1 MCVCVLCVCCVC
13 VCLCGVEDS
22 SCLSRTAAHVRMIAP
37 LLLSLCVCVCVCVT
51 VCVCVCVSLFLCKD
65 GTAVYAFLPCV
76 EEQFCHI
83 WYAVTG
89 AVGPSLH

>member
-1 MCVCVLCVCCVC
+1 MIFYIGVSVCECLCECVC
-13 VCLCGVEDS
+13 VCVCVTV
-22 SCLSRTAAHVRMIAP
+22 CVSR
-37 LLLSLCVCVCVCVT
+37 CVCHGVCVCVT

-89 AVGPSLH
+89 AVGPGLH